1 MISIDRN
8 SALNVCE
15 NLRSFYNKLIKLYSD
30 EQIDLTADL
39 GRRNILMSGPMEHF
53 LARELGK
60 HYDVTS
66 DGRTGKADIVVH
78 LSSGEDF
85 EVECKLTS
93 PHKSS
98 GSISFQTDYE
108 TMVRKKQLDYVYLVA
123 SADFQSFCFIHF
135 KGLTIDDFRGLSPG
149 ARGKVQMYKYK
160 GIPKAE
166 VLVGS
171 VINREQRQVEKL
183 ENALN
188 LLLSDSEAKKAVD
201 KVYNLHEKIKIVK
214 NRNPTYSIICEE
226 IK

>member
-1 MISIDRN
+1 MITIDRKM
-8 SALNVCE
+8 ALHVCG
-15 NLRSFYNKLIKLYSD
+15 NLKSFYNRLVKLYS
-30 EQIDLTADL
+30 EEGIDLTDDL

-53 LARELGK
+53 LAEEIGK
-60 HYDVTS
+60 HYDVTA

-78 LSSGEDF
+78 LDSGLDF

-108 TMVRKKQLDYVYLVA
+108 TLLKKQKLDYVYLVA

-135 KGLTIDDFRGLSPG
+135 EGLTIEDFRGLSPG
-149 ARGKVQMYKYK
+149 ARGKVQMYKYN
-160 GIPKAE
+160 GMPKAN
-166 VLVGS
+166 VLVGT
-171 VINREQRQVEKL
+171 VINREQKQVEKL
-183 ENALN
+183 SNALA
-188 LLLSDSEAKKAVD
+188 LMLSDEEAKKAVD